1 MTTPRNERGARVLAE
16 YAGTYYPGAENTEDP
31 DQAYTVATD
40 IIADLLHALD
50 SLGHPKPEQALD
62 MAALHYTEER
72 DEA

>member
-16 YAGTYYPGAENTEDP
+16 YAGTYYPGAEDTTDP
-31 DQAYTVATD
+31 DQAYTVASD

-50 SLGHPKPEQALD
+50 SLGHPEPDQSLVLAL
-62 MAALHYTEER
+62 AHYMEER